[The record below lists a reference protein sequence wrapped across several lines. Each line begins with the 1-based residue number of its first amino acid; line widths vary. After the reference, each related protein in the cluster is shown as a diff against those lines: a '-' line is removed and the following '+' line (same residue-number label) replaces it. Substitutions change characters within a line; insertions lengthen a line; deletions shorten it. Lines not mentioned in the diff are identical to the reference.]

1 MIRTVYSL
9 CFFFLAVVATAQ
21 EADTSPRLEFNRDV
35 RPILSENCY
44 YCHGNDPKHR
54 MADLRLDVRDEAIA
68 GAAILPGDPASSLV
82 IDRIHSD
89 DTDQLMPPVE
99 SNKSLT
105 DAQKETL
112 RRWIAEGAEYQP
124 HWAFAEPKLADA
136 VDLSDTHPIDYFV
149 QSKLHEHGLR
159 PSPPAELHTL
169 IRRLSLDLTGIP
181 PTPAEVDNF
190 VAAAQQDLEPAYDAL
205 IERLLSS
212 PHYGEKWARWW
223 LDQARYADSNG
234 YSVDAPRQIW
244 KYRDW
249 VIQALNNDMPFDQ
262 FTIEQLAGDLLPH
275 ATTDQKIATGFHRN
289 TQINE
294 EGGIDREQFR
304 IDSVFDRVATTG
316 TVWLGLTVGCA
327 QCHDHKFDPIEQRE
341 FYQLFAFFNNQ
352 DEPTMKVYPADVD
365 PAQLAD
371 ERNQVRAN
379 LSAFAKDHNEELSE
393 WEKALT
399 VEERQA
405 LSKGVRQALETSM
418 DKRSPNQLLAMF
430 EVAIDDSATY
440 GEWLA
445 RDKQLDV
452 QLNQVPTTLVMQE
465 RASPRETHRFIN
477 GDFTRP
483 AEEVTE
489 STPSALHPMEF
500 HVSSEQSHDQRPTR
514 LDLAKWIVS
523 PRNPLTARVIMN
535 RVWQQYFGRGI
546 VETENDFGSQGSLPT
561 HPELL
566 DWLAL
571 TWVDHE
577 WSLKSMHRA
586 IVKSNTYRQSSI
598 NRPEIKEQDPNNY
611 LLARQQRLR
620 LDAELV
626 RDMALSVSG
635 LLSPKIGGP
644 SVFPPLPDG
653 VMGQGQ
659 VKRAWNVSAGEDKF
673 RRGMYTFV
681 YRASPPPT
689 LSVFDA
695 PEGFSTCTRRIRSN
709 TPLQSL
715 TLMNDL
721 SFHEFATELT
731 KVIERDG
738 LELAFKR
745 CTSRMPSHDEL
756 EILQKLDTL
765 NAARVL
771 INLDET
777 ITRE

>member
-1 MIRTVYSL
+1 MNRTVYSL
-9 CFFFLAVVATAQ
+9 CFFSLAVVATAQ
-21 EADTSPRLEFNRDV
+21 DADTLSRLEFNRDI

-54 MADLRLDVRDEAIA
+54 MADLRLDVREEAIA
-68 GAAILPGDPASSLV
+68 GSAILPGDPDNSLV
-82 IDRIHSD
+82 MDRIHSD
-89 DTDQLMPPVE
+89 DVDQVMPPVE

-124 HWAFAEPKLADA
+124 HWAFAKPKISATVEIA
-136 VDLSDTHPIDYFV
+136 QTHPIDYFV
-149 QSKLHEHGLR
+149 QSRLRQQGLSA
-159 PSPPAELHTL
+159 SPPAELHTL

-181 PTPAEVDNF
+181 PTPSEVDDF
-190 VAAAQQDLEPAYDAL
+190 EAAAKQDLERAYDAL
-205 IERLLSS
+205 VERLLSS
-212 PHYGEKWARWW
+212 PHYGERWGRWW

-234 YSVDAPRQIW
+234 YSVDAPRQMW

-249 VIQALNNDMPFDQ
+249 VIQALNSDMPFDQ
-262 FTIEQLAGDLLPH
+262 FTIEQLAGDLLPE

-316 TVWLGLTVGCA
+316 TVWLGLTIGCA

-341 FYQLFAFFNNQ
+341 YYQMFAFFNNQ
-352 DEPTMKVYPADVD
+352 DEPAMKVYPADVD
-365 PAQLAD
+365 PGKLTD
-371 ERNQVRAN
+371 ERNQIRAN
-379 LSAFAKDHNEELSE
+379 MTAFVNAHNERLSE
-393 WEKALT
+393 WESSLT
-399 VEERQA
+399 LESRQA
-405 LSKGVRQALETSM
+405 LPKTVQRALDTAQ
-418 DKRSPNQLLAMF
+418 DKRSPQQLLAIF
-430 EVAIDDSATY
+430 EIAIDDSAAY
-440 GEWLA
+440 GEWVT
-445 RDKQLDV
+445 RDKQLDEA
-452 QLNQVPTTLVMQE
+452 LNHVPTTLVMQE
-465 RASPRETHRFIN
+465 RSAPRVTHRFIN

-489 STPSALHPMEF
+489 STPSALHPLEP
-500 HVSSEQSHDQRPTR
+500 SSSASEQRPTR

-523 PRNPLTARVIMN
+523 PRNPLTSRVIMN
-535 RVWQQYFGRGI
+535 RLWQQYFGRGI
-546 VETENDFGSQGSLPT
+546 VETENDFGSQGSPPT

-571 TWVDHE
+571 TWIDSG
-577 WSLKSMHRA
+577 WSLKSMHRT
-586 IVKSNTYRQSSI
+586 IVKSNTYRQSSF
-598 NRPEIKEQDPNNY
+598 NRAEVRVKDPNNY

-620 LDAELV
+620 LDAEVV
-626 RDMALSVSG
+626 RDMALTASG

-659 VKRAWNVSAGEDKF
+659 VKRAWDVSSGEDKY

-695 PEGFSTCTRRIRSN
+695 PEGFSSCTRRIRSN

-721 SFHEFATELT
+721 SFHEFAIALS

-745 CTSRMPSHDEL
+745 CTSRMPNQDEL
-756 EILQKLDTL
+756 EVLRKLDTL

-771 INLDET
+771 LNLDET
-777 ITRE
+777 VTRE